1 MNMYTKQSWSD
12 IEFSTG
18 RYLPRDWVTEEEKKN
33 FKPYKEDKS
42 KLVWNVFNERNG
54 EIFPVNIFEYN
65 YKFVEDLLTAKKKHK
80 DNFEEFANYIR
91 ESLQYYYWSKS
102 EYETI
107 ITSWPPYIE
116 NEELDR
122 INQEKTEWVSQGRT
136 FYRTAVNLTVGYKID
151 IYTQV
156 MMNWDRLID
165 YIWNNKHLITKKKL
179 GLN

>member
-1 MNMYTKQSWSD
+1 MRTKQSWSD
-12 IEFSTG
+12 IEFTKG
-18 RYLPRDWVTEEEKKN
+18 RYVPREFATEAEKKA

-54 EIFPVNIFEYN
+54 EVFPINIFEYN
-65 YKFVEDLLTAKKKHK
+65 YKFLEDLLTAKKKYK
-80 DNFEEFANYIR
+80 DNFEEFANSIR
-91 ESLQYYYWSKS
+91 DSLQYYYWSKC

-122 INQEKTEWVSQGRT
+122 LNKEKAERIKESGK
-136 FYRTAVNLTVGYKID
+136 FYRTSVQLNVGHKID

-156 MMNWDRLID
+156 MMNWDRFID
-165 YIWNNKHLITKKKL
+165 YLWTNKHLITKKKL

>member
-1 MNMYTKQSWSD
+1 MYTKQSWSD
-12 IEFSTG
+12 IEFAKG
-18 RYLPRDWVTEEEKKN
+18 RYLPRDWATEEEKKT

-65 YKFVEDLLTAKKKHK
+65 YKFVEDLLTAKKKYK

-91 ESLQYYYWSKS
+91 ESLQYYYWSKC

-116 NEELDR
+116 SEELDR
-122 INQEKTEWVSQGRT
+122 INQEKEETLKAGRK
-136 FYRTAVNLTVGYKID
+136 FYRTAVNTNVSHKID

-156 MMNWDRLID
+156 MMNWDRFID
-165 YIWNNKHLITKKKL
+165 YIWTNKHLITKKKL
-179 GLN
+179 GLD

>member
-1 MNMYTKQSWSD
+1 MRTKQAWSE
-12 IEFSTG
+12 IEFLKG
-18 RYLPRDWVTEEEKKN
+18 RYFPCKVASDAEIKA
-33 FKPYKEDKS
+33 FKPYREDKS

-54 EIFPVNIFEYN
+54 AVFPVNIFEYN
-65 YKFVEDLLTAKKKHK
+65 YKFLEDLLVAKKKYK

-107 ITSWPPYIE
+107 ITSWPPYVE
-116 NEELDR
+116 DEELSRLNSEKEKR
-122 INQEKTEWVSQGRT
+122 IQENGK
-136 FYRTAVNLTVGYKID
+136 FYSAAVNLNVGYKID

-156 MMNWDRLID
+156 MMNWDRFID

-179 GLN
+179 GID

>member
-1 MNMYTKQSWSD
+1 MRTRQSWSD
-12 IEFSTG
+12 IGFSKG
-18 RYLPRDWVTEEEKKN
+18 RYLPRESATEDEKRA

-42 KLVWNVFNERNG
+42 KLVWNVFTECSG

-65 YKFVEDLLTAKKKHK
+65 YSFIKDLLTAKNKHK

-91 ESLQYYYWSKS
+91 NSLQYHYWARC

-122 INQEKTEWVSQGRT
+122 LNKEKIERT
-136 FYRTAVNLTVGYKID
+136 QKGENFYRISVQLNVGYKID

-156 MMNWDRLID
+156 MMNWDRFID
-165 YIWNNKHLITKKKL
+165 YIWSNKHLITKKKL
-179 GLN
+179 GIS